1 MVFHF
6 DAAIQIMEEILTH
19 ELVNP
24 EELYEILEY
33 KEKDSNSVQ
42 EERLW
47 KMFKGYLIRA
57 NRLSADVIPFSPDLR
72 APALETHH
80 GKRRAVGYPALADRR
95 ASDSRRSSQ
104 RRPRPTDPTPT
115 RAFRPPRRV

>member
-24 EELYEILEY
+24 DELYEILEY
-33 KEKDSNSVQ
+33 KEKASDSVQ

-47 KMFKGYLIRA
+47 KMFKSFLIRA
-57 NRLSADVIPFSPDLR
+57 DRISADVIPFSPELR
-72 APALETHH
+72 GP
-80 GKRRAVGYPALADRR
+80 DR
-95 ASDSRRSSQ
+95 
-104 RRPRPTDPTPT
+104 
-115 RAFRPPRRV
+115 

>member
-47 KMFKGYLIRA
+47 KMFKSYLIRA
-57 NRLSADVIPFSPDLR
+57 NRLSADVIPFSPELR
-72 APALETHH
+72 GPDIIKD
-80 GKRRAVGYPALADRR
+80 G
-95 ASDSRRSSQ
+95 
-104 RRPRPTDPTPT
+104 
-115 RAFRPPRRV
+115 

>member
-1 MVFHF
+1 MNDVSLTSIMVFHF

-33 KEKDSNSVQ
+33 KEKDSNSIQ

-47 KMFKGYLIRA
+47 KMFKSVLVRA
-57 NRLSADVIPFSPDLR
+57 DRLPADVIPFSPELR
-72 APALETHH
+72 GPDVIKE
-80 GKRRAVGYPALADRR
+80 
-95 ASDSRRSSQ
+95 
-104 RRPRPTDPTPT
+104 
-115 RAFRPPRRV
+115 

>member
-1 MVFHF
+1 MNDVSLTSIMVFHF

-33 KEKDSNSVQ
+33 KEKDSNSIQ

-47 KMFKGYLIRA
+47 KMFKSFLVRA
-57 NRLSADVIPFSPDLR
+57 DRLPADVIPFSPDLR
-72 APALETHH
+72 GPDVIKE
-80 GKRRAVGYPALADRR
+80 
-95 ASDSRRSSQ
+95 
-104 RRPRPTDPTPT
+104 
-115 RAFRPPRRV
+115 